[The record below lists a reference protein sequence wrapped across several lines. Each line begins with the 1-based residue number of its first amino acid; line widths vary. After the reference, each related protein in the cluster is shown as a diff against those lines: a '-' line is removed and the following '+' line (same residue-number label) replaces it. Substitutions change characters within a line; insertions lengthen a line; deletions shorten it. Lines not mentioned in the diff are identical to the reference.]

1 MAQLNLENGA
11 VYRGRICIHHSNWTI
26 DNLGGGTNKIRNT
39 LLEQGFSSVSV
50 WREGQTVPADWPAA
64 AKSKPAKC
72 VDACVWIEGVWG
84 KETGMYP
91 HSGDDAAVF
100 DYWMYKAAP
109 KAQPP
114 VPPPCKNIGDV
125 CAVHGDCC
133 SQNCAG
139 GVCVEQQGAPPPPA
153 NVTCGWYGV
162 DCSNLNCC
170 EGLTCQQDTA
180 GDLGGGMRCITAPA
194 QTDVPPGPGEPITL
208 GLAETP
214 KPSDWWYAAGA
225 AAVVGIGWLVLNK
238 MYLRVPAT
246 NPTERKAYRVIFDK
260 PAPLNLVNKLIAKAR
275 EKKLQIDM
283 PRLDVSVDLIF
294 VKAKDGAGSDLV
306 RRRFA
311 EAWRETLTA
320 EFEERWGKEW
330 YLRGGRDEYLPEFMK
345 Y

>member
-1 MAQLNLENGA
+1 MSSVTLQQGA
-11 VYRGRICIHHSNWTI
+11 TYRGRAVVAYIKQIVTHDAVINELAKFGITPA
-26 DNLGGGTNKIRNT
+26 
-39 LLEQGFSSVSV
+39 QV
-50 WREGQTVPADWPAA
+50 WFHASELPADWPASA
-64 AKSKPAKC
+64 REDVSSWNTTQIFLEGTWTKPTGQYQTSGSK
-72 VDACVWIEGVWG
+72 WG
-84 KETGMYP
+84 IY
-91 HSGDDAAVF
+91 

-109 KAQPP
+109 QVEPP
-114 VPPPCKNIGDV
+114 APPPCKKIGDV

-133 SQNCAG
+133 SQNCAN
-139 GVCVEQQGAPPPPA
+139 GVCAEQQGAPPPPA

-208 GLAETP
+208 GLGQTP

-246 NPTERKAYRVIFDK
+246 NPAERKAYRVIFDK
-260 PAPLNLVNKLIAKAR
+260 PAPLNLVNKLIANAR

-294 VKAKDGAGSDLV
+294 VKAKDGAGPDLV

-311 EAWRETLTA
+311 EAWRETLVA
-320 EFEERWGKEW
+320 DFEERWGKEW
-330 YLRGGRDEYLPEFMK
+330 YLRGGRDEYAPEFMK